1 MIIKV
6 RELCEVEYIKETDE
20 HTEEPQY
27 AVRTVTYESDKESLV
42 EAFSEYMSEDFDIDR
57 VIECEDEFD
66 GGCDNT
72 VKILS
77 VEELNED

>member
-20 HTEEPQY
+20 QTEEPQY
-27 AVRTVTYESDKESLV
+27 AIRTVIYESDKESLF

-57 VIECEDEFD
+57 VIKCEDEFD